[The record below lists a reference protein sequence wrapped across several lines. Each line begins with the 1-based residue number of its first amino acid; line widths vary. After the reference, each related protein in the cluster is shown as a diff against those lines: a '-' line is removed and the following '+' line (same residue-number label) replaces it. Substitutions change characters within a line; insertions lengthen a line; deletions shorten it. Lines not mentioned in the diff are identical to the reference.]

1 MTFIAK
7 SKQFYTCS
15 LVIAENSHQRYALL
29 NIFKLIFL
37 NIHLFLPLVQ
47 YLTNIKKNKMKKYII
62 AIAIVFGT
70 GAAINTTLQ
79 SCSTLATS
87 DLGLAVIKRVLLG
100 GINKGMSIYGN
111 REAFLQNN
119 LVDKALPRELRDI
132 NSTLEKIA
140 PSLVAKEREYI
151 ADAAVYTVNISRP
164 ILESAVNSLNAQDV
178 TRIIQGE
185 KGTATLILKEKTS
198 QQLIAAIAPKVEQ
211 ELNKY
216 GIVKTIN
223 TALSGSNLLGSLLGG
238 NKSTANAGGLS
249 MLASEQIVNG
259 LFNIIEDHEKQNSAS
274 LLGPLGK

>member
-1 MTFIAK
+1 M
-7 SKQFYTCS
+7 
-15 LVIAENSHQRYALL
+15 L
-29 NIFKLIFL
+29 NINLS
-37 NIHLFLPLVQ
+37 LPLVQ
-47 YLTNIKKNKMKKYII
+47 YLTMIKKLKMKKYII
-62 AIAIVFGT
+62 AIALVSGT
-70 GAAINTTLQ
+70 GAVISTTLQ

-100 GINKGMSIYGN
+100 GINKGMNIYGN
-111 REAFLQNN
+111 KEAFLQNN
-119 LVDKALPRELRDI
+119 LVDKALPKELRDI
-132 NSTLEKIA
+132 NTTLEKIA

-164 ILESAVNSLNAQDV
+164 ILENAVNSLNAQDV

-198 QQLIAAIAPKVEQ
+198 QQLVAAIAPRVEQ

-238 NKSTANAGGLS
+238 SKSNVNAGGLS
-249 MLASEQIVNG
+249 TLASEQIVNG